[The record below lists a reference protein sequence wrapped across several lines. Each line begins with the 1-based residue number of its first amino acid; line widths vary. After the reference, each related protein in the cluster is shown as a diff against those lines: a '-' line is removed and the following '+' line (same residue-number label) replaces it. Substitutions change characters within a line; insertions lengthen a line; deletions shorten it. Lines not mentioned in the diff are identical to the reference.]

1 MDSIK
6 TTKLDKTTMI
16 ILVKGKRW
24 MKEVLELQGLKHP
37 SLEEDVT
44 RE

>member
-1 MDSIK
+1 LGK
-6 TTKLDKTTMI
+6 TAII

-24 MKEVLELQGLKHP
+24 MQEVFALQDLKNP
-37 SLEEDVT
+37 SLEEEFT

>member
-1 MDSIK
+1 
-6 TTKLDKTTMI
+6 MI

-24 MKEVLELQGLKHP
+24 MQEVLALQGLKHP
-37 SLEEDVT
+37 SLEEGFT